1 MEFVS
6 FEDTTAIYEAVFFPQ
21 AYRRFCQTL
30 SRSRPYLLTGKVE
43 QSFSVATLSVDGV
56 RLL

>member
-1 MEFVS
+1 VN
-6 FEDTTAIYEAVFFPQ
+6 EAVFFPR